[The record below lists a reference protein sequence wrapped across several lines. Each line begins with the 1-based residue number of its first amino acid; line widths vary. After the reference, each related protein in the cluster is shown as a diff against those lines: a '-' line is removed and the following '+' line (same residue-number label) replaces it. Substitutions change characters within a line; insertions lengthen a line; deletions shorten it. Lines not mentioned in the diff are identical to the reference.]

1 MMLKMC
7 LQIKYD
13 EALNTN
19 IQGNNSAKVI
29 GKNVY
34 YYLKTADDALNEAD
48 EIPPYWSPDAKLS
61 VSNKVGN
68 KLQLNWPAAT
78 DNVAVTSYLVYQDP
92 KQLGFNRQAYTI
104 RVI

>member
-1 MMLKMC
+1 MTWNDAEYV

-34 YYLKTADDALNEAD
+34 YYLKTADDALNEAE
-48 EIPPYWSPDAKLS
+48 EIPLLELEAGSALPIKL
-61 VSNKVGN
+61 
-68 KLQLNWPAAT
+68 AT
-78 DNVAVTSYLVYQDP
+78 N
-92 KQLGFNRQAYTI
+92 
-104 RVI
+104 